1 MLKKGFLFAI
11 LALCL
16 YVTFSIAKG
25 LIAQNGTQEIPR
37 YFSVADSSVY
47 AISFPSRLSLEKER
61 IQSVSRNMDL
71 VNSLFPSV
79 PDNCTIYFSKKRG
92 LVIFEARDEWTQSG
106 LKELFR
112 NGQYK
117 IKFLGNRKIQFGA
130 YHGHYSKHLLV
141 LNDSEESLALGKYQ
155 FTIDRKATYSEI
167 IFNDSISETTD
178 YYRKGDAL
186 ISYVNVSIKASS
198 AKNILDEQLY
208 SKFISAEFDAYQFYE
223 KTYLETLDPEFKK
236 NPLYQWINKG
246 ILLLKKG
253 KESVIL
259 LDIKEGQTLLENIND
274 TNGYENAEQNFQYLK
289 EITLPPILDSTGK
302 AGLYASDIEGFAIL
316 SKNKTLFDQ
325 FTTEVTLGNSLGMD
339 KIKMQQLYGDLP
351 KAVLHRSYNKAGDL
365 LAVSCAGNEWVTTK
379 YESEKNKKI
388 NNEEGFKSYLSM
400 NPSEKV
406 SSFYA
411 YSGRGNT
418 FLITESNKWIRYE
431 NGIRMWEKTFD
442 RPVIKEPKLM
452 EMSSEKNQDI
462 SILFDDEAIIIDK
475 AGRILNRFP
484 TSGAVHP
491 IRFRLKNKIAFLIPN
506 ITRMNVTDNDGRN
519 KSVYNFSSPIL
530 DMVLFKENNRKHVGV
545 LCEKTFF
552 IIDLE
557 QKRTKRKI
565 QLEDSY
571 ELLKFQEFSVIISK
585 NKDHTFDIFGKRS
598 AISKPEGFKY
608 MNAFYNGSNIELL
621 FAREN
626 ELITIN
632 TTGQFIGQKTLGCSS
647 IDKVS
652 IYSSEN
658 KPIQIGVLDGIENKI
673 VLLDSKNLTETAEK
687 IRGEKN
693 LQLTTYDHRGIS
705 ITTFLGEIL
714 IQYTKF

>member
-11 LALCL
+11 SLLCL
-16 YVTFSIAKG
+16 FATFSIAKG
-25 LIAQNGTQEIPR
+25 LISQNGTQEVSS
-37 YFSVADSSVY
+37 YFSKADSSIY
-47 AISFPSRLSLEKER
+47 AISFPSLLSLEKEK
-61 IQSVSRNMDL
+61 IQSTSLNMDL
-71 VNSLFPSV
+71 VNSLFTSI

-92 LVIFEARDEWTQSG
+92 VVIFEANDEWTQGG
-106 LKELFR
+106 LKDLFR
-112 NGQYK
+112 NGQHK

-130 YHGHYSKHLLV
+130 YRGRYSKGLLI
-141 LNDSEESLALGKYQ
+141 LNDSKESIESGKYQ
-155 FTIDRKATYSEI
+155 FTIDRKATFSEI
-167 IFNDSISETTD
+167 IFNDSIAETTN
-178 YYRKGDAL
+178 YYKKGDAL
-186 ISYVNVSIKASS
+186 ISYINESNKAVS

-208 SKFISAEFDAYQFYE
+208 SKFISAEFDSYEFYE
-223 KTYLETLDPEFKK
+223 KTYLGILDPEFKT
-236 NPLYQWINKG
+236 NPFYRWINKG
-246 ILLLKKG
+246 VLLLKKG

-259 LDIKEGQTLLENIND
+259 LDMKEGQTLLENIND
-274 TNGYENAEQNFQYLK
+274 TNGNENAEKNFQYLK
-289 EITLPPILDSTGK
+289 GIKLPLILDSTEKTGV
-302 AGLYASDIEGFAIL
+302 YASDIEGFAIL
-316 SKNKTLFDQ
+316 SKNKLLFDQ
-325 FTTEVTLGNSLGMD
+325 FTTEVSLGNSLGMN

-365 LAVSCAGNEWVTTK
+365 LAVSTAGNEWVTTK
-379 YESEKNKKI
+379 YESEKNKEI

-400 NPSEKV
+400 NPSEKI

-442 RPVIKEPKLM
+442 RPVVKEPKLM

-475 AGRILNRFP
+475 YGRILNRFP

-506 ITRMNVTDNDGRN
+506 TNRMNVTDNDGRN

-552 IIDLE
+552 VIDLE
-557 QKRTKRKI
+557 QRRTKRKI

-585 NKDHTFDIFGKRS
+585 NKDHTIDMFEKKS
-598 AISKPEGFKY
+598 AISKPEGFQY
-608 MNAFYNGSNIELL
+608 MNAFFNGSNIELL
-621 FAREN
+621 FAKEN

-632 TTGQFIGQKTLGCSS
+632 TKGQFIGQKTLGCSS

-687 IRGEKN
+687 RRGEKN